1 MEQRVPE
8 ERVDRGTAYGGGP
21 QTQGATCYFGT
32 PVCPR
37 RGLGSWSDSPALQC
51 FSTWSSLLRIRSS
64 FFSTVALNRSPFR
77 SWRCS
82 GTTIFFGA
90 FNRLVDSPQI
100 PRRALQQ
107 QLVRGRQ
114 GLDEPRFPGFHSRD
128 PLPRLLHHEYDRSSV
143 LPYFPN
149 SPENAGREV
158 GLLLVSPNED
168 ELLGMADQLKGLLEK
183 LFIKDVDHFPLGEV
197 IDILNEEL
205 LKQTL

>member
-1 MEQRVPE
+1 M
-8 ERVDRGTAYGGGP
+8 
-21 QTQGATCYFGT
+21 
-32 PVCPR
+32 
-37 RGLGSWSDSPALQC
+37 L
-51 FSTWSSLLRIRSS
+51 
-64 FFSTVALNRSPFR
+64 RSPFR

-90 FNRLVDSPQI
+90 FNRLVDSPQV

-114 GLDEPRFPGFHSRD
+114 GLDGTERSQHSPDFIREIRCHD
-128 PLPRLLHHEYDRSSV
+128 ILLHHEYDRNQLRIAV
-143 LPYFPN
+143 LSQLPRQ
-149 SPENAGREV
+149 NAGQGSRV
-158 GLLLVSPNED
+158 NLLVSPNED

-183 LFIKDVDHFPLGEV
+183 LFIKDVDHFAKGEV